1 MKITKVIKELQKYVD
16 VYGENVRVNFKMVA
30 PETIWVSD
38 EMDIPINYIG
48 EIGTSM
54 LDNPSEPRV
63 EIGFKY
69 YYKEDNIFVPRDW
82 GKPRKVNEKW
92 LEIWQRNQENRY
104 NMICLE
110 SYGLVIM
117 VE

>member
-30 PETIWVSD
+30 PETICDSD

-82 GKPRKVNEKW
+82 GKPR
-92 LEIWQRNQENRY
+92 I
-104 NMICLE
+104 
-110 SYGLVIM
+110 GLKM
-117 VE
+117 RGGHRK